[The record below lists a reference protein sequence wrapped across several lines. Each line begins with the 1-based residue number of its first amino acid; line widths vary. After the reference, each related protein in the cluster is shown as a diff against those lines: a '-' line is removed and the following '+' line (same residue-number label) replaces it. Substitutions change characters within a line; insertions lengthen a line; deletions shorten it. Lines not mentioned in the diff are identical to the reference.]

1 MKLVLERFE
10 PAMIWDTVKYGR
22 FPVGS
27 GKPGM
32 SSGTGASGL
41 DEAGAVLNGVRYTC
55 WRSVSISDLV

>member
-22 FPVGS
+22 FPVE
-27 GKPGM
+27 